1 MDNSYILSKEDKNS
15 IEISNLTEENIN
27 LKKQNAR
34 NEGFSSESKE
44 KKHVRSWK
52 RDNGKVSEKSGRKV
66 EWYELLQKYILRL
79 CVIKDLIFYY

>member
-1 MDNSYILSKEDKNS
+1 MDNTYILSKEDKNA

-44 KKHVRSWK
+44 KKHVK
-52 RDNGKVSEKSGRKV
+52 LLEVGKEITEKYLKKADEKSNGMNCYKN
-66 EWYELLQKYILRL
+66 
-79 CVIKDLIFYY
+79 IF